1 MLNIITYL
9 YKVYI
14 FLLIL
19 HELVRLKPI
28 VKEVLSEIENIREKI
43 NAGHGMARFLK
54 EHGVK
59 YVFGVPD
66 GHTLGFYDGLLATD
80 DIDHVLLN
88 DERNAAFAADAYS
101 RVTGSIGV
109 CDSGAAGAMNFP
121 IALAEAK
128 GSASPVLAIVGVIKS
143 YDVLKNIPHDI
154 NVAETLEPV
163 TKWTGKVLS
172 TDYLPRFLNYAIKQ
186 AVNGRPGPVA
196 LVIAEDVISSSD
208 IKLKEFL
215 PRIGGTCTINSCR
228 IAPTTSETEE
238 AVNLIRKSTQPAI
251 YCGGGAVISGA
262 FQEVKQLSKMLV
274 SPVFSTISGKGIM
287 VSMEDKGDNLY
298 FGTIGLFGESPN
310 HKFVRRRSDLL
321 IVVGN
326 RLTEDDTANF
336 KVPTQKTEMI
346 QIDVDHAEIGLSY
359 RPLGV
364 VGDPKV
370 ALTEIINKL
379 LTYGITEANNVN
391 RILSIRKRNIEELRQ
406 NHKSY
411 RISDN
416 SNWMNSEPIKPQR
429 VLKAISDNFT
439 KNDYL
444 VTDASASSRWIGAYF
459 PVKSIGRKIITP
471 RGVGPT
477 GFGVGALIGTCL
489 AVDKFNSNSNRSKKI
504 LLTGDG
510 GLMNGGINE
519 FETIKK
525 LDLDCIIVVINNSA
539 LGFVKFGQAMLYKK
553 RFYDVDRPQTNFA
566 RITEAFGGTG
576 IRVEKL
582 SQVDASIKQAI
593 RSEGFNLVD
602 VIIDPIEFLPPNFY

>member
-1 MLNIITYL
+1 
-9 YKVYI
+9 
-14 FLLIL
+14 
-19 HELVRLKPI
+19 
-28 VKEVLSEIENIREKI
+28 VKEILSDIENIREKVI
-43 NAGHGMARFLK
+43 TGHGIARFLK

-59 YVFGVPD
+59 FVFGVPD

-80 DIDHVLLN
+80 GIDHVLMN
-88 DERNAAFAADAYS
+88 DERSAAYAADAYA

-143 YDVLKNIPHDI
+143 SDVLKNIPHDI
-154 NVAETLEPV
+154 NVAETLEPI

-172 TDYLPRFLNYAIKQ
+172 TEYLPRFLNYAIKQ

-196 LVIAEDVISSSD
+196 LVIAENVIASSD
-208 IKLKEFL
+208 IKLKQFL
-215 PRIGGTCTINSCR
+215 PRIGGSCDINSCR
-228 IAPTTSETEE
+228 IAPTANEIDE
-238 AVNLIRKSTQPAI
+238 AVNLIRNSTQPAI
-251 YCGGGAVISGA
+251 YCGGGAVLSGA
-262 FQEVKQLSKMLV
+262 FQEVEQLSKILV
-274 SPVFSTISGKGIM
+274 APVFSTISGKGIM
-287 VSMEDKGDNLY
+287 ASNEDNMY
-298 FGTIGLFGESPN
+298 FGTIGLFGERPN

-370 ALTEIINKL
+370 ALSEIINRL
-379 LTYGITEANNVN
+379 SSYGITFDNNLN
-391 RILSIRKRNIEELRQ
+391 EILSIRKKNIEELRQ
-406 NHKSY
+406 NHKHY

-416 SNWMNSEPIKPQR
+416 SKWMNSQPIKPQR
-429 VLKAISDNFT
+429 ILKSISENFT
-439 KNDYL
+439 TKDYL
-444 VTDASASSRWIGAYF
+444 VTDASASARWIGAYF

-489 AVDKFNSNSNRSKKI
+489 AADLLSEKSYRSKKV
-504 LLTGDG
+504 LFTGDG

-525 LDLDCIIVVINNSA
+525 LDLDCTIVVINNSA

-553 RFYDVDRPQTNFA
+553 RYYDVDRPQTNFA
-566 RITEAFGGTG
+566 RIAEAFGGTG
-576 IRVEKL
+576 IHVEKL
-582 SQVDASIKQAI
+582 GQLDASIKQAMQ
-593 RSEGFNLVD
+593 SEGFNLVN
-602 VIIDPIEFLPPNFY
+602 IMIDPIEFLPPNFY